1 MSRCCSVPAV
11 ALRAYHVERRIAGP
25 HLRPR
30 WRAAGV
36 PGRAH
41 SPPSTLAM
49 VWLAPPQLA
58 RLVRGVGAAHQSGVL
73 YGGAAAAC
81 AVAAGSLYY
90 ADHVERSQNNSLA
103 EELNASEQRRR
114 RRFHTV
120 VRGLPEQA
128 KPTLRVAGMGRQ
140 LSPDPTTPSLLGRP
154 RPRARPAPP
163 GRCRPGRIL
172 RRPYPARRPDPA
184 PNPSQVVP
192 GA

>member
-1 MSRCCSVPAV
+1 M
-11 ALRAYHVERRIAGP
+11 
-25 HLRPR
+25 
-30 WRAAGV
+30 
-36 PGRAH
+36 
-41 SPPSTLAM
+41 
-49 VWLAPPQLA
+49 
-58 RLVRGVGAAHQSGVL
+58 GAAHQSGVL

-103 EELNASEQRRR
+103 EELNASEQRRH

-140 LSPDPTTPSLLGRP
+140 LSPDPATPSVLGRP
-154 RPRARPAPP
+154 SHRARPAPS
-163 GRCRPGRIL
+163 GRCRAVRIV

-184 PNPSQVVP
+184 PNPNQVVP

>member
-30 WRAAGV
+30 WRAAAGV

-128 KPTLRVAGMGRQ
+128 KPTFTRGWHGAAAVAR
-140 LSPDPTTPSLLGRP
+140 PCDTKPARAPSSSRS
-154 RPRARPAPP
+154 PRAAWPVPCCADRAPA
-163 GRCRPGRIL
+163 
-172 RRPYPARRPDPA
+172 
-184 PNPSQVVP
+184 VP
-192 GA
+192 GAATRPGP

>member
-1 MSRCCSVPAV
+1 
-11 ALRAYHVERRIAGP
+11 
-25 HLRPR
+25 
-30 WRAAGV
+30 
-36 PGRAH
+36 
-41 SPPSTLAM
+41 M

-140 LSPDPTTPSLLGRP
+140 LSPDTK
-154 RPRARPAPP
+154 
-163 GRCRPGRIL
+163 
-172 RRPYPARRPDPA
+172 PARAPSSSRSPCAAWPVPRCADRAPA
-184 PNPSQVVP
+184 VP
-192 GA
+192 GAATRPSP

>member
-1 MSRCCSVPAV
+1 
-11 ALRAYHVERRIAGP
+11 
-25 HLRPR
+25 
-30 WRAAGV
+30 
-36 PGRAH
+36 
-41 SPPSTLAM
+41 M

-140 LSPDPTTPSLLGRP
+140 LSPDPTK
-154 RPRARPAPP
+154 
-163 GRCRPGRIL
+163 
-172 RRPYPARRPDPA
+172 PARA
-184 PNPSQVVP
+184 P
-192 GA
+192 